1 MVLKT
6 PNVVK
11 SFMKNHAPCALY
23 SKKSRFTN
31 ANASDPLMSDAGNS
45 VQRRATFTT
54 SNLQRPFR
62 TAPIYA
68 TYRRASGMFI
78 TWSAF
83 VFSSGCRNPSGHSG
97 FSRCGISKIVYGL
110 QSVAV

>member
-31 ANASDPLMSDAGNS
+31 ANASYPLMSDAGNS
-45 VQRRATFTT
+45 VQR
-54 SNLQRPFR
+54 
-62 TAPIYA
+62 
-68 TYRRASGMFI
+68 
-78 TWSAF
+78 
-83 VFSSGCRNPSGHSG
+83 PSGHSG